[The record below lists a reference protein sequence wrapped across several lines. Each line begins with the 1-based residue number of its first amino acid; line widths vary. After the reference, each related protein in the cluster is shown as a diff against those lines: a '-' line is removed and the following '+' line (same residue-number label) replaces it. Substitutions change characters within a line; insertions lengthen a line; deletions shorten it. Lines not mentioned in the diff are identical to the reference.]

1 MRISKFTGADMRQ
14 ALRLVREQLG
24 TDAVILSSRK
34 VAGGI
39 EVTAAMDYDATQP
52 QAAATD
58 TSVAA
63 PVPMPVPNTPLTQAA
78 FAPEEFAQV
87 AAAIAAQ
94 TAKNTAQPPVAAQT
108 PDAAPASA
116 EV

>member
-39 EVTAAMDYDATQP
+39 EVTAAMD
-52 QAAATD
+52 
-58 TSVAA
+58 
-63 PVPMPVPNTPLTQAA
+63 
-78 FAPEEFAQV
+78 
-87 AAAIAAQ
+87 
-94 TAKNTAQPPVAAQT
+94 
-108 PDAAPASA
+108 
-116 EV
+116 